1 MAQACSTFS
10 RIEQSRFESFRRAAF
25 PADAVSTYVAQ
36 CLIDEHYG
44 ERATTISSC
53 RRPPILSELV
63 APGHA
68 EEICIVVS
76 TLAKAYAQRLVT
88 AARNLAAAATS
99 SSNNTS
105 NNNEPIEPK
114 HIMKAFQQRQ
124 GRGQDPGFF
133 LMQAASGAVPH
144 KTVLQDDEI
153 YQRKRL
159 AALKAQDDHDKLLRE
174 QPARTTKENAGD
186 EDNKKED
193 DPTRATSMDIDSPA
207 KPAGTE
213 T

>member
-1 MAQACSTFS
+1 MCLTTICLCFLFLLLPHRTATTEGRIMAQACSTFS

-25 PADAVSTYVAQ
+25 PADAVSKYVAQ

-44 ERATTISSC
+44 ETTTTISTT

-68 EEICIVVS
+68 EEICLVVS

-88 AARNLAAAATS
+88 AARSLAAAAAS
-99 SSNNTS
+99 SSNN
-105 NNNEPIEPK
+105 NNNDDEAVEPK

-133 LMQAASGAVPH
+133 FMQASAAADTN
-144 KTVLQDDEI
+144 KTVLHDDET

-159 AALKAQDDHDKLLRE
+159 AALKAQDDHDMLLR
-174 QPARTTKENAGD
+174 QQSARIAKENAGN
-186 EDNKKED
+186 ED
-193 DPTRATSMDIDSPA
+193 
-207 KPAGTE
+207 
-213 T
+213 

>member
-25 PADAVSTYVAQ
+25 PADAVSKYVAQ

-44 ERATTISSC
+44 ETATTISTT

-68 EEICIVVS
+68 EEICLVVS

-88 AARNLAAAATS
+88 AARSLAAAAS
-99 SSNNTS
+99 VS
-105 NNNEPIEPK
+105 NNNNNDDEAIEPK

-133 LMQAASGAVPH
+133 FMQPSAAADTI
-144 KTVLQDDEI
+144 KTVLHDDET

-159 AALKAQDDHDKLLRE
+159 AALKAQDDHDMLLR
-174 QPARTTKENAGD
+174 QQSARTAKENAD
-186 EDNKKED
+186 NED
-193 DPTRATSMDIDSPA
+193 
-207 KPAGTE
+207 
-213 T
+213 